1 MQISNKGLIALAS
14 HEGIVPGPYKDSVG
28 VLTYGIGHTK
38 SAGDPDPAK
47 LPKGMP
53 NNLDEELVHILDIFK
68 RDVEKYAATVD
79 KAITVP
85 ISQEEFD
92 AAVSFHYNTGAIT
105 SATWVKTLNKGDHKT
120 AAAQIMNWSSP
131 SEIIPRRTA
140 EQVLFRD
147 SVYPTSPVN
156 AWRVDSN
163 YKVIWT
169 VERSIS
175 QQEGLAYLGESDKDD
190 ETSPIDDRVDFDD
203 YRDKVQTVKDDVSQ
217 IQDDAQKL
225 KAGVNA
231 LKRD

>member
-53 NNLDEELVHILDIFK
+53 NNLDEELVRILDIFK

-105 SATWVKTLNKGDHKT
+105 SATWVRHLIKATTKQQL
-120 AAAQIMNWSSP
+120 
-131 SEIIPRRTA
+131 RR
-140 EQVLFRD
+140 
-147 SVYPTSPVN
+147 S
-156 AWRVDSN
+156 
-163 YKVIWT
+163 
-169 VERSIS
+169 
-175 QQEGLAYLGESDKDD
+175 
-190 ETSPIDDRVDFDD
+190 
-203 YRDKVQTVKDDVSQ
+203 
-217 IQDDAQKL
+217 
-225 KAGVNA
+225 
-231 LKRD
+231 

>member
-1 MQISNKGLIALAS
+1 MEMSDKGLIALAS

-53 NNLDEELVHILDIFK
+53 SDLDDELIRVFDVFK

-79 KAITVP
+79 KAITES

-105 SATWVKTLNKGDHKT
+105 SATWVKTLNKGDHST

-131 SEIIPRRTA
+131 KEIIPRRTA

-147 SVYPTSPVN
+147 SVYPTADLVV
-156 AWRVDSN
+156 WKVDTN
-163 YKVIWT
+163 YKVIWSA
-169 VERSIS
+169 ERTLTPTQALSYIYN
-175 QQEGLAYLGESDKDD
+175 EE
-190 ETSPIDDRVDFDD
+190 EFDD
-203 YRDKVQTVKDDVSQ
+203 TNGDDSDPSDNRPSIELKICPTCNGTGRVK
-217 IQDDAQKL
+217 A
-225 KAGVNA
+225 
-231 LKRD
+231 